1 MTKRFLGIL
10 VLGLLIT
17 STSSSNELIPLKKY
31 LDDHPISNTAAGE
44 APTVIYMTIR
54 CSGLYAFYAVN
65 MKEKNPEAAAKLS
78 YVSTLF
84 VYTAAEFDSQ
94 FSDRSFDESLKN
106 MIVAAEKIMK
116 SYKKDGEDNWTKTGS
131 FIQDSY
137 IEDEDEICKD
147 AKKNVMN
154 K

>member
-1 MTKRFLGIL
+1 M

-54 CSGLYAFYAVN
+54 CSGLYAFYAVI
-65 MKEKNPEAAAKLS
+65 MKEKNPEAAAKLT

-84 VYTAAEFDSQ
+84 VHAAAKIDSQ
-94 FSDRSFDESLKN
+94 FSDRSFSESLKN

-131 FIQDSY
+131 FIQGSY
-137 IEDEDEICKD
+137 IEDDDEICKD

-154 K
+154 Q

>member
-1 MTKRFLGIL
+1 MKKLLGIL

-54 CSGLYAFYAVN
+54 CSGLYAFYAVI
-65 MKEKNPEAAAKLS
+65 MKEKNPEAAAKFHDLAGE
-78 YVSTLF
+78 F
-84 VYTAAEFDSQ
+84 AYTAAKLDSQ

-154 K
+154 Q

>member
-1 MTKRFLGIL
+1 MKKLLGIL
-10 VLGLLIT
+10 VLGLSLMFAN
-17 STSSSNELIPLKKY
+17 STSSNELVPLDEFLKDKPA
-31 LDDHPISNTAAGE
+31 DDFAA
-44 APTVIYMTIR
+44 TIYMTIR

-131 FIQDSY
+131 FTQGSY
-137 IEDEDEICKD
+137 IEDDDEICKD
-147 AKKNVMN
+147 AKKNVIN
-154 K
+154 R